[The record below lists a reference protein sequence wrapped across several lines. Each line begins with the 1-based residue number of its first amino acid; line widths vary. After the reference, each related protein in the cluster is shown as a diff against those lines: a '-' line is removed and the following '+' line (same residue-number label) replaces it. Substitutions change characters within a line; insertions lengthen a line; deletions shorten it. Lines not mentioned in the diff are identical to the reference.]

1 LLQYIV
7 IRRFKFQIMKI
18 DDVILK
24 LQEYKKEHGNIEVR
38 VAGSIEYW
46 GTTYNEVN
54 DYTLSVRENTQLNPK
69 KLENTKAVVFCFG
82 YDA

>member
-1 LLQYIV
+1 
-7 IRRFKFQIMKI
+7 MKI

-38 VAGSIEYW
+38 VAGSVEYW

>member
-1 LLQYIV
+1 
-7 IRRFKFQIMKI
+7 MKI

>member
-1 LLQYIV
+1 
-7 IRRFKFQIMKI
+7 MKI

-38 VAGSIEYW
+38 VAGSVEYW
-46 GTTYNEVN
+46 GTTYNEV
-54 DYTLSVRENTQLNPK
+54 DEYTLSVRENTQLNPK
-69 KLENTKAVVFCFG
+69 KLENTKAVVFSFG

>member
-1 LLQYIV
+1 
-7 IRRFKFQIMKI
+7 MKI

-46 GTTYNEVN
+46 GTTYNEVD
-54 DYTLSVRENTQLNPK
+54 DYTLRVDEKTTLNPK
-69 KLENTKAVVFCFG
+69 KQEDTKSVVFCFG
-82 YDA
+82 YDV